1 MTTVIMA
8 EKPKQ
13 AMDYAQALG
22 IKKKHNG
29 YIEIESDIVGH
40 AYVTWAV
47 GHLVEMKLPKDYKEP
62 VNTWDLNNLPF
73 FPSQFEFGVSKDKK
87 SQFNI
92 VKKLINESDLL
103 INATDYGR
111 EGSNIFYS
119 TLRLSGAK
127 NKTIKRYAN
136 SSQVHED
143 IRKKFKQLEDNTKD
157 LNMYK
162 EANTRQISDYLVGM
176 NLSPYYSNLFKSKGV
191 NEVFSIGRVQT
202 PTLFM
207 VYQRQKEIEN
217 FVSEPFYELE
227 GNFTANNGDYKGKAK
242 IKTKDKQEIQ
252 QLVEKHQLIG
262 AETGYIQKLE
272 TNEKKTKAPNLFSLS
287 GLQKK
292 ASALFKLNSKETL
305 NIAQSLYDK
314 KILTYPRT
322 DTPAITQ
329 SEYDYLLNKLEDL
342 KTAYNLNFETKYTEP
357 RKPYVIKAIE
367 EHHAIIP
374 TSQVPSDSDLKAL
387 SDKEKKILKL
397 VVATTLSMFADD
409 YTFDETKIETNVND
423 LIFHTTGKIEKN
435 KGWKALFN
443 NKTSN
448 EENNKESEV
457 KLPTLEN
464 QEKVKARIEQTEG
477 KTQPPKPFTDGQ
489 LVAMMETAGKTLDD
503 KDEQEI
509 MKETQGLGTQA
520 TRADIIQTLIK
531 REYIKSVKNRYYVTT
546 KGEMLCTAI
555 QDSLLASPTM
565 TAKWEQRL
573 KAIGKGE
580 ADRDSFITN
589 IKKFINKELSL
600 KEEKENNVSVLEL
613 AKKVQSE
620 SFIGKCPNCNNG
632 QISKKGKVYKCSEC
646 DQVFFEK
653 FFNKKLSENQIKEL
667 VLHGKT
673 KKKLKLSKKDGGSY
687 EAYLKLEDDQ
697 NKGIKKYSV
706 DFGEPKKQ
714 SQSVGNA
721 NETSEPIAIC
731 PNCNKG
737 KIRKQNKVYK
747 CNDCNQIFF
756 TKYFNT
762 PLTEE
767 IIKEVITEGKTKS
780 KVKLTKKS
788 GGSYEAYLKLEDDK
802 AKGIKKY
809 DVSFN

>member
-1 MTTVIMA
+1 MTTVILA

-22 IKKKHNG
+22 VKKKHNG

-40 AYVTWAV
+40 AYVTWAI
-47 GHLVEMKLPKDYKEP
+47 GHLVEMKLPKEYKEP
-62 VNTWDLNNLPF
+62 INTWDINNLPF
-73 FPSQFEFGVSKDKK
+73 FPTQFEFGVAKGKQ

-92 VKKLINESDLL
+92 VKKLINESDEL

-176 NLSPYYSNLFKSKGV
+176 NLSPFYSKIFQSKGV

-207 VYQRQKEIEN
+207 IYERQKAIEN

-227 GNFTANNGDYKGKAK
+227 GLFEAKTGEYKGKAK
-242 IKTKDKQEIQ
+242 IKTKNKSEIQ
-252 QLVEKHQLIG
+252 QIVEDHQLNN
-262 AETGYIQKLE
+262 ADTGYIQKLE
-272 TNEKKTKAPNLFSLS
+272 TNEKKTKAPSLFSLS

-292 ASALFKLNSKETL
+292 ASSLFKINSKETL

-329 SEYDYLLNKLEDL
+329 SEYDYLLNKLDDL
-342 KTAYNLNFETKYTEP
+342 KTAYKLSFETKYTEP
-357 RKPYVIKAIE
+357 RKPYVVKAIE

-374 TSQVPSDSDLKAL
+374 TSQVPSESDLNGL
-387 SDKEKKILKL
+387 SDKERKVLGL
-397 VVATTLSMFADD
+397 VVATTLSMFAND
-409 YTFDETKIETNVND
+409 YVYDETKVETNVNE
-423 LIFHTTGKIEKN
+423 LIFHTTGKVEKI

-443 NKTSN
+443 SKSTDD
-448 EENNKESEV
+448 EDNKESES
-457 KLPTLEN
+457 KLPPLED
-464 QEKVKARIEQTEG
+464 QEQVKANIEQTEG

-503 KDEQEI
+503 KDEQAI
-509 MKETQGLGTQA
+509 MKETQGLGTEA

-531 REYIKSVKNRYYVTT
+531 RDYIKSQKNRYYVTT

-573 KAIGKGE
+573 KLIGKGE
-580 ADRDSFITN
+580 ADKDSFIDN

-600 KEEKENNVSVLEL
+600 KEEKQNNASIVDL
-613 AKKVQSE
+613 AEKVQSE
-620 SFIGKCPNCNNG
+620 NDIGKCPNCDKG

-646 DQVFFEK
+646 KQVFFEK
-653 FFNKKLSENQIKEL
+653 FFNKKLSENQIKEIIL
-667 VLHGKT
+667 NGVT
-673 KKKLKLSKKDGGSY
+673 KKKLKLPKKDGGTY
-687 EAYLKLEDDQ
+687 EAYLKLEDDKT
-697 NKGIKKYSV
+697 KGIKKYSV
-706 DFGEPKKQ
+706 DFGKPTHTQESNENTNKK
-714 SQSVGNA
+714 
-721 NETSEPIAIC
+721 TIPIANC
-731 PNCNKG
+731 PNCDNG
-737 KIRKQNKVYK
+737 KISKQNKVYK
-747 CNDCNQIFF
+747 CNECEQIFF
-756 TKYFNT
+756 ANYFST
-762 PLTEE
+762 PLTEQ
-767 IIKEVITEGKTKS
+767 IIKEVITEGKSKN

-788 GGSYEAYLKLEDDK
+788 GGTYEAYLILKQNEK
-802 AKGIKKY
+802 ESKY
-809 DVSFN
+809 QFTTSFS

>member
-1 MTTVIMA
+1 MNFKGGFIMTTVILA

-29 YIEIESDIVGH
+29 FIEIESDIVGH
-40 AYVTWAV
+40 AYVTWAI
-47 GHLVEMKLPKDYKEP
+47 GHLVELKLPKDYKEP
-62 VNTWDLNNLPF
+62 INNWNLNNLPF

-92 VKKLINESDLL
+92 VKKLINESDEL

-143 IRKKFKQLEDNTKD
+143 IRRKFKQLEDNTKD

-176 NLSPYYSNLFKSKGV
+176 NLSPFYSKIFQSKGV

-207 VYQRQKEIEN
+207 VYERQKEIEN

-227 GNFTANNGDYKGKAK
+227 GFFGAKNGEYKGKAK
-242 IKTKDKQEIQ
+242 IKTKDKNEIQ
-252 QLVEKHQLIG
+252 QIVEKHQLNS
-262 AETGYIQKLE
+262 AENGYIQKLE

-292 ASALFKLNSKETL
+292 ASSLFKINSKETL

-329 SEYDYLLNKLEDL
+329 SEYDYLLNKLDDL
-342 KTAYNLNFETKYTEP
+342 KTAYKLNFETKYTEA
-357 RKPYVIKAIE
+357 RKPYVVEAIE

-374 TSQVPSDSDLKAL
+374 TSQVPNESDLEAL
-387 SDKEKKILKL
+387 SDKERKVLSL
-397 VVATTLSMFADD
+397 VVATTLSMFAND
-409 YTFDETKIETNVND
+409 YIYNETKVETNVND
-423 LIFHTTGKIEKN
+423 LIFHTTGKVETN

-443 NKTSN
+443 KKTEN
-448 EENNKESEV
+448 EEESKEAET
-457 KLPTLEN
+457 KLPPLEN
-464 QEKVKARIEQTEG
+464 QEEVKANIEQTEG

-503 KDEQEI
+503 KEEQAI
-509 MKETQGLGTQA
+509 MKETQGLGTEA
-520 TRADIIQTLIK
+520 TRADIIQTLIN
-531 REYIKSVKNRYYVTT
+531 RNYIKSEKNRYYVTT

-573 KAIGKGE
+573 KLIGKGQ
-580 ADRDSFITN
+580 ADKDSFIDN

-600 KEEKENNVSVLEL
+600 KEEKQSNAEIGDL
-613 AKKVQSE
+613 ANQVQEE
-620 SFIGKCPNCNNG
+620 SNIAKCPNCNQG
-632 QISKKGKVYKCSEC
+632 QIQKRGKAYKCTNC
-646 DQVFFEK
+646 DQIFFGN
-653 FFNKKLSENQIKEL
+653 FFKKKLSENQIKEIITN
-667 VLHGKT
+667 GKT
-673 KKKLKLSKKDGGSY
+673 KKKLKLPKKDGGSY
-687 EAYLKLEDDQ
+687 EAYLKLEDDK
-697 NKGIKKYSV
+697 NKG
-706 DFGEPKKQ
+706 
-714 SQSVGNA
+714 
-721 NETSEPIAIC
+721 
-731 PNCNKG
+731 
-737 KIRKQNKVYK
+737 
-747 CNDCNQIFF
+747 
-756 TKYFNT
+756 TKRY
-762 PLTEE
+762 
-767 IIKEVITEGKTKS
+767 
-780 KVKLTKKS
+780 
-788 GGSYEAYLKLEDDK
+788 A
-802 AKGIKKY
+802 
-809 DVSFN
+809 VSFD

>member
-1 MTTVIMA
+1 MTTVILA

-40 AYVTWAV
+40 AYVTWAI
-47 GHLVEMKLPKDYKEP
+47 GHLVELKLPKDYKEP
-62 VNTWDLNNLPF
+62 INNWNLSNLPF

-92 VKKLINESDLL
+92 VKKLINESNEL

-143 IRKKFKQLEDNTKD
+143 IRRKFKQLEDNTKD

-176 NLSPYYSNLFKSKGV
+176 NLSPFYSKIFQSKGV

-207 VYQRQKEIEN
+207 VYERQKEIEN

-227 GNFTANNGDYKGKAK
+227 GVFGAKNGEYKGKAK
-242 IKTKDKQEIQ
+242 IKTKDKNEIQ
-252 QLVEKHQLIG
+252 QIVEKHQLNS
-262 AETGYIQKLE
+262 AENGYIEKLE

-292 ASALFKLNSKETL
+292 ASSLFKINSKETL

-329 SEYDYLLNKLEDL
+329 SEYDYLLNKLDDL
-342 KTAYNLNFETKYTEP
+342 KTAYKLDFETKYTEA
-357 RKPYVIKAIE
+357 RKPYVVEAIE

-374 TSQVPSDSDLKAL
+374 TSQVPNESDLEAL
-387 SDKEKKILKL
+387 SDKERKVLSL
-397 VVATTLSMFADD
+397 VVATTLSMFAND
-409 YTFDETKIETNVND
+409 YIYNETKIETNVND
-423 LIFHTTGKIEKN
+423 LIFHTTGKVETN

-443 NKTSN
+443 KKTEN
-448 EENNKESEV
+448 EEESKETETKLPPLEDQEEV
-457 KLPTLEN
+457 KAN
-464 QEKVKARIEQTEG
+464 IEQTEG

-503 KDEQEI
+503 KEEQAI
-509 MKETQGLGTQA
+509 MKETQGLGTEA
-520 TRADIIQTLIK
+520 TRADIIQTLIN
-531 REYIKSVKNRYYVTT
+531 RDYIKSQKNRYYVTT

-573 KAIGKGE
+573 KLIGKGQ
-580 ADRDSFITN
+580 ADKDSFIDN

-600 KEEKENNVSVLEL
+600 KEEKQSNAEIGDL
-613 AKKVQSE
+613 ANQVQEE
-620 SFIGKCPNCNNG
+620 SNIASCPNCNQG
-632 QISKKGKVYKCSEC
+632 QIQKRGKAYKCTNC
-646 DQVFFEK
+646 DQIFFGN
-653 FFNKKLSENQIKEL
+653 FFKKKLSENQVKEIITN
-667 VLHGKT
+667 GKT
-673 KKKLKLSKKDGGSY
+673 KKKLKLPKKDGGSY
-687 EAYLKLEDDQ
+687 EAFLKLADDK
-697 NKGIKKYSV
+697 NKGIKKY
-706 DFGEPKKQ
+706 
-714 SQSVGNA
+714 A
-721 NETSEPIAIC
+721 
-731 PNCNKG
+731 
-737 KIRKQNKVYK
+737 
-747 CNDCNQIFF
+747 
-756 TKYFNT
+756 
-762 PLTEE
+762 
-767 IIKEVITEGKTKS
+767 
-780 KVKLTKKS
+780 
-788 GGSYEAYLKLEDDK
+788 
-802 AKGIKKY
+802 
-809 DVSFN
+809 VSFD